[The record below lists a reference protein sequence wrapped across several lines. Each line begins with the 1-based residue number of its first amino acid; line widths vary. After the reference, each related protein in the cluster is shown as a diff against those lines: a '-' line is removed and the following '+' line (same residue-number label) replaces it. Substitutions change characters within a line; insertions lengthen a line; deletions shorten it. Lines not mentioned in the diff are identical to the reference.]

1 MKKLTKDKKNGM
13 VFGVCAGL
21 ANSTGIDAS
30 ILRILAIIG
39 TFATGSIL
47 LWIYL
52 LLAIILPVKNSN
64 ENTI

>member
-21 ANSTGIDAS
+21 ANSTGIDSS

-52 LLAIILPVKNSN
+52 LLAIILPVKDSN
-64 ENTI
+64 ENTF